1 MAVSGSSSL
10 ADDCGLWTIGQNVVR
25 TATATAPARPI
36 PESRWTKTF
45 LPWQSLLTI
54 SRVSGSSAGA
64 SCIPEFHIGK
74 VMCSHGTVPA
84 RNLAYAGDLCR
95 VSSGEARHTTH
106 LIFLST
112 ISVRNSSK
120 GSYRPG
126 ILCRKRWPSKFS
138 GSSTRRII
146 GGFHTFLLSYL
157 DPATLRRRRTIAAIK
172 SICGWN

>member
-25 TATATAPARPI
+25 TATATVPARPI
-36 PESRWTKTF
+36 PESQWIKTF
-45 LPWQSLLTI
+45 LPWRSLFTI